1 MKLRFILPLIFL
13 FSPLYAIGY
22 NVNFALDA
30 GITECL
36 GGNQIEQN
44 LNVWDD
50 VSNIGKYINYG
61 GLLSADI
68 LFLKTQDI
76 EVGLELKRVKLNY
89 LTKEGNIYSNEATSV
104 EFSVL
109 KIPVLYKLSFPLS
122 KTNNL
127 VNSVDIGVGLCF
139 SFIFGDQVYK
149 DEITKDAGN
158 FLYEPYN
165 FGISFKATY
174 TQKIGPGFAFIG
186 LYGDFNFLPYKY
198 ATQNNITD
206 IGRTLSISPTIGY
219 TFKIKEDIYQS
230 KITEKNKRIKDID
243 VR

>member
-1 MKLRFILPLIFL
+1 MKHHFFLPFIFL

-30 GITECL
+30 GVTECL
-36 GGNQIEQN
+36 GGKQIEQN

-50 VSNIGKYINYG
+50 FANVGKYINYG

-89 LTKEGNIYSNEATSV
+89 LPKEGNVYSNGATSI
-104 EFSVL
+104 EYSLL
-109 KIPVLYKLSFPLS
+109 KIPVLYKISIPLS
-122 KTNNL
+122 KTSNL
-127 VNSVDIGVGLCF
+127 VNSIDIGAGF
-139 SFIFGDQVYK
+139 NASFIIGDEIYK
-149 DEITKDAGN
+149 DEVSKDVGK
-158 FLYEPYN
+158 FIYEPYN
-165 FGISFKATY
+165 FGLALKITY
-174 TQKIGPGFAFIG
+174 NQKIGPGFAFAG

-198 ATQNNITD
+198 STQNNI
-206 IGRTLSISPTIGY
+206 IELGRTLSVSPIIGY
-219 TFKIKEDIYQS
+219 TFKIKEDLFQS
-230 KITEKNKRIKDID
+230 KVTEKNKRIKDID